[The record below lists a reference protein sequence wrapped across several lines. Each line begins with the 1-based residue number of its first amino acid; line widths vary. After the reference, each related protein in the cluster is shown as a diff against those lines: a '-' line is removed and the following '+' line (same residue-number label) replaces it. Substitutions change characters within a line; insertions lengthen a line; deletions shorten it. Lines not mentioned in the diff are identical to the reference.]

1 MKTLNKNVPKDAK
14 IILEKTFLSGEII
27 ETAYEL
33 NGKFYLVDDWTCSR
47 PQEISKKDLE
57 KYIRKLDKD

>member
-1 MKTLNKNVPKDAK
+1 MKKNVPKDAK

-33 NGKFYLVDDWTCSR
+33 NGKFYLVDDWTWSK
-47 PQEISKKDLE
+47 PQELTKKELE
-57 KYIRKLDKD
+57 KFIRNIDKD